1 MDIEKNKLEQSLRNL
16 VEENG
21 YLLIDLAILN
31 RKGGKVIEVYIDNEA
46 GITVDD
52 CAKLSRILN
61 DSLESLGL
69 IDVVNRLDVSSPGLE
84 RDLKYLIQYKKHINR
99 YFKVK
104 YTESETVKEKEM
116 KLKLIE
122 EEVLTFEKDGKEM
135 KLNFND
141 INQAKVI
148 IRIWYRRINTNESW
162 DCRSIFTNGERKR
175 NR

>member
-148 IRIWYRRINTNESW
+148 IRI
-162 DCRSIFTNGERKR
+162 
-175 NR
+175 